1 MMIREKTIV
10 LWNKKI
16 TSPYYNIGIQCG
28 EGFSSSKPGQFLMLN
43 LQGRHPFLRR
53 PFSIHR
59 LIKKKGTVV
68 GVELLYK
75 VVGEFT
81 GILASVKKGE
91 PVDILG
97 PLGNG
102 FLFKNSFRRIFI
114 VAGGIGVAPM
124 LFFALSL
131 RSKGFDLCRST
142 LFIGG
147 KGQKDILCADTFAN
161 MGIDILIATEDG
173 SRGKKG
179 LVTDLLNTRLKKNVA
194 DIIYACGPVPMLKQV
209 ARIARLD
216 GIECQIST
224 ESVMACGVGACLG
237 CAVKAINSSNRY
249 MHVCLDGPVFDS
261 ANFDIS

>member
-16 TSPYYNIGIQCG
+16 ASQYYTIGIKCG
-28 EGFSSSKPGQFLMLN
+28 KEFSSSKPGQFLMLS
-43 LQGRHPFLRR
+43 LPGRHPFLRR

-59 LIKKKGTVV
+59 LIEKNGTVV

-75 VVGEFT
+75 VVGELT
-81 GILASVKKGE
+81 GILADVKKGE
-91 PVDILG
+91 LVDILG

-124 LFFALSL
+124 LFFALHL
-131 RSKGFDLCRST
+131 RSKGFDLCRCT

-147 KGQKDILCADTFAN
+147 RGQKDILCADTFAD
-161 MGIDILIATEDG
+161 MGAEVLIATEDG
-173 SRGKKG
+173 SHGKKG
-179 LVTDLLNTRLKKNVA
+179 LVTDLLNIRLKKDVA

-209 ARIARLD
+209 ARIALLD
-216 GIECQIST
+216 GIKCQVST

-237 CAVKAINSSNRY
+237 CAVKVKNSSDKY
-249 MHVCLDGPVFDS
+249 MHVCVDGPVFDS
-261 ANFDIS
+261 TDFGA